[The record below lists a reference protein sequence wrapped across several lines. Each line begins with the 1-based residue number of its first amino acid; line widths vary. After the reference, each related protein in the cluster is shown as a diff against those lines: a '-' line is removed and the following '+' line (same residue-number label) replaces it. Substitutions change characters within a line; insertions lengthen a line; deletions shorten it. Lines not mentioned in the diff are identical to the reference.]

1 MVFDEGVRIDPTT
14 TPAEVEESHVSHVD
28 PTPLPRLVAADPDN
42 PRSGSGI
49 RLEDKSQNIYTVFNT
64 DILGLHTWVE
74 FVRSRDAMPAGIS
87 VFECEQRPG
96 FAAIA
101 LPNRRQLAWDFA
113 THSDMHQFNVYS
125 NTMASRGFE
134 LTLFNAYRVASRGGI
149 IGRFCKGD
157 DGVDRALGID
167 LPDVHAALERVE
179 KLARRLV
186 YLAGYPTPEGRRF
199 AAFSTSP
206 SLYPQ
211 RSAYELTFNA
221 LKAFA
226 SRAQVDGFLPIS
238 LTAYPVGESSRF
250 AIILEKVAGR
260 ATEMSFGLTEEALA
274 DEFDRRIKRGFA
286 PIVLCGFTHASSVY
300 YNIGWIQGR
309 LPKGL

>member
-1 MVFDEGVRIDPTT
+1 MTASTR
-14 TPAEVEESHVSHVD
+14 H
-28 PTPLPRLVAADPDN
+28 
-42 PRSGSGI
+42 SGSTSPTSTRPWRG
-49 RLEDKSQNIYTVFNT
+49 S
-64 DILGLHTWVE
+64 
-74 FVRSRDAMPAGIS
+74 RSR
-87 VFECEQRPG
+87 R
-96 FAAIA
+96 IA
-101 LPNRRQLAWDFA
+101 WSIWRD
-113 THSDMHQFNVYS
+113 
-125 NTMASRGFE
+125 
-134 LTLFNAYRVASRGGI
+134 I
-149 IGRFCKGD
+149 
-157 DGVDRALGID
+157 
-167 LPDVHAALERVE
+167 
-179 KLARRLV
+179 
-186 YLAGYPTPEGRRF
+186 PTPEGRRF

-211 RSAYELTFNA
+211 RSAYELTFDA

-250 AIILEKVAGR
+250 SIILEKVAGR

-274 DEFDRRIKRGFA
+274 DEFDRRIKRGFS